1 MTHTLLQS
9 GVIGTLF
16 DVRWS
21 LVAQANPENDEIFF
35 VCFVSLSSV
44 SKWLPHVK
52 CSSWYW
58 QKWWDDHNF
67 WKMINSVDAG
77 PYWWGRREGGWIL
90 TDLWPLVICLSSVVH
105 GYNCMYS
112 IVYLFILLHFRWP
125 LKHSVCQRMG
135 QILCRC
141 PWNFF
146 DRNISTIVSA
156 HLCWFR
162 LFLRAVCSMMSY
174 CINTMVGTYWSVTQE
189 LHLIL

>member
-21 LVAQANPENDEIFF
+21 LVAQANPENDEF
-35 VCFVSLSSV
+35 FVSLSSV

-67 WKMINSVDAG
+67 WKMIYSVDAG

-112 IVYLFILLHFRWP
+112 IVYLFILLHFHWNIQFV
-125 LKHSVCQRMG
+125 SEWV
-135 QILCRC
+135 RC
-141 PWNFF
+141 YVGVQEIFF
-146 DRNISTIVSA
+146 DCNISTIVST

-162 LFLRAVCSMMSY
+162 LFLRAVCYMMSY